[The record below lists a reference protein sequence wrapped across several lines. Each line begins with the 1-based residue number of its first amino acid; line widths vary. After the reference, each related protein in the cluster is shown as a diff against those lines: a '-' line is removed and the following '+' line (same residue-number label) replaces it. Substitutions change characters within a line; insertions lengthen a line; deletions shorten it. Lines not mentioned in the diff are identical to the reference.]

1 MRLTGHLGKIQLNT
15 TTALVDVADTFNWT
29 MELTVDAA
37 ECRIKGEIVEQY
49 AFGGTRVRVTCE
61 RHVTSPA
68 FLTLQAR
75 TAGAS
80 ANTTNVTVG
89 YKLFGLKTDGSN
101 FTVTGTGVVVRGNM
115 TATHDQL
122 LTDTIEIMGFTMPTI
137 N

>member
-15 TTALVDVADTFNWT
+15 TTSLIDVADTFNWT
-29 MELTVDAA
+29 MELATEAA
-37 ECRIKGEIVEQY
+37 ECAIKGEIVDQY
-49 AFGGTRVRVTCE
+49 AFGGVTVRITCE

-68 FLTLQAR
+68 FLAIQAR

-80 ANTTNVTVG
+80 ADAANTTVE

-101 FTVTGTGVVVRGNM
+101 FTVAGTGVVVRGNM
-115 TATHDQL
+115 AAPHDQL